1 MIKFIRNIPW
11 KEVLVIALLAALG
24 IGAIVGISA
33 AVTEKQKTV
42 SSLVFERGDIDDDG
56 LFIKSD
62 RSIYTKNYIEC
73 QGLEITP
80 DFEATGTYQ
89 VFYYDTNK
97 VLLGAT
103 PVMDARSTSPYK
115 KGSDYYYAKY
125 CRIVI
130 TPEVPVD
137 GDGYVDEDWKINF
150 YEVVGIAG
158 KFTIKVNK
166 QQKNVGLQNLM
177 DLDSTAKC
185 ENLVASLEGNSFK
198 ETALPGFGYCTI
210 NVEHFNSLKVVFEEN
225 ADSYSYYFF
234 DKSSVCVGVDKL
246 SGNTEFV
253 INDIPDNAQLICILY
268 DLENVPAVYSVG

>member
-33 AVTEKQKTV
+33 AITEKQKTV
-42 SSLVFERGDIDDDG
+42 SSLSFERGAIDEDG
-56 LFIKSD
+56 LFIKSE

-97 VLLGAT
+97 LLLGAT
-103 PVMDARSTSPYK
+103 PVMDARSTAPYK
-115 KGSDYYYAKY
+115 KGSDFHYAKY

-137 GDGYVDEDWKINF
+137 EDGYADEDWKINF
-150 YEVVGIAG
+150 FEVAGIAG

-166 QQKNVGLQNLM
+166 QQKNVGSE
-177 DLDSTAKC
+177 DLFESATLTEGKIFAYDTNTKAFSESTMSGYNYAKIDVIHIGSLKLIYETEVGSLSYGFFDSDDCYISGGEISSDTK
-185 ENLVASLEGNSFK
+185 F
-198 ETALPGFGYCTI
+198 TI
-210 NVEHFNSLKVVFEEN
+210 NVPANSE
-225 ADSYSYYFF
+225 YF
-234 DKSSVCVGVDKL
+234 C
-246 SGNTEFV
+246 
-253 INDIPDNAQLICILY
+253 LIY
-268 DLENVPAVYSVG
+268 KAENVPVINTAS